1 MKACACK
8 SMLRARPFGLVC
20 CARSGNGWL
29 TPLAGPTE
37 GRRLASCHK
46 SRSRRRGSPTSR
58 LGVGHFDGDAAVLF
72 SLIAVC
78 VCVFATVSDG
88 VVVNQGTSRE
98 SSEMT
103 AAANE
108 GTQLQIHY
116 LPSVYEP
123 LCCLI
128 HQAIF
133 CISFECLVPVR
144 PEGGNIGTAYED
156 EHHSPESVQCLFELI
171 N

>member
-1 MKACACK
+1 MKACACR

-78 VCVFATVSDG
+78 VCVCNRVWRCGGEPRNQPRKLRDDCSRQRRYPATNSLSSISLRTLVLSNPPSNFLHLFWVSRSCETRRGQYWD
-88 VVVNQGTSRE
+88 
-98 SSEMT
+98 
-103 AAANE
+103 
-108 GTQLQIHY
+108 
-116 LPSVYEP
+116 
-123 LCCLI
+123 CLWRR
-128 HQAIF
+128 A
-133 CISFECLVPVR
+133 S
-144 PEGGNIGTAYED
+144 
-156 EHHSPESVQCLFELI
+156 
-171 N
+171 